1 MRIETGHLI
10 LLSILLLCPL
20 VHSDLRAQEKTPV
33 TRADSIMRQV
43 IHQAPIYEHVLESY
57 EAETY
62 VKGRTHVP
70 RKNKLLRYA
79 YLVFPIERHP
89 RDAFFEM
96 SGLTR
101 YDAPNHYRN
110 EIVAIN
116 SSHLAAGRHYKE
128 IASFVNLNVY
138 SPTIYNKG
146 MIMPLSPD
154 AFKYYT
160 FRQEGTDTISGI
172 PVYNIRF
179 TPRQWSQKLLSGN
192 LYVTDE
198 LWTIDRIEIQGH
210 SSFSEFNL
218 SIRFN
223 RDEKHFI
230 LPEEADLQVCYHA
243 LGNRIESDIHAAF
256 RYKSISWVEE
266 DHESRKLYSLDQ
278 TQYYTITSDTL
289 SFTQDSAYWNSRRD
303 KPLTTDEKALYT
315 TGTNAVRTEADSS
328 VLTRYL
334 QLGERLT
341 STVNKDYKSTRVKYS
356 GLLNPFQLSFG
367 SNGITYKQ
375 EARISKT
382 FEHDRQLRFHPE
394 IGFLFKE
401 KELRLRLTTDWE
413 YRPERQGILNLT
425 IANDN
430 QSYSSEV
437 IHQINEILKDT
448 PIRFD
453 DLNLKYFQHYY
464 AKLMNQIE
472 LMNGF
477 WLSAGLAY
485 HHRTPVKKNK
495 DTGLDIKDH
504 NEFTP
509 VIGLTYTPRQYYWM
523 DGYRKEYL
531 HSHYPTFRIELAR
544 SIPDLLGCTG
554 NYWRIEAGMNQTVR
568 LGLSER
574 LSYNLSGGLFFN
586 QHNMYFADFS
596 YFAKRYFPE
605 PWDDRFGGIFHNLG
619 GDWYNASDKY
629 IQGHLMYESPFILL
643 RFLKPNPKAH
653 KYLVSER
660 FYLSQLWTPVL
671 PNYSE
676 LGYGIGSDLFH
687 IAFFLGFEEFKYQS
701 VGLKFALEL
710 FR

>member
-1 MRIETGHLI
+1 
-10 LLSILLLCPL
+10 
-20 VHSDLRAQEKTPV
+20 
-33 TRADSIMRQV
+33 MRQV

-70 RKNKLLRYA
+70 RKNKLLQYA

-110 EIVAIN
+110 KIVAIN

-179 TPRQWSQKLLSGN
+179 TPRQWSQKLLYGN

-289 SFTQDSAYWNSRRD
+289 SFTQDSAYSEQPEGQAAHYRRES
-303 KPLTTDEKALYT
+303 L
-315 TGTNAVRTEADSS
+315 V
-328 VLTRYL
+328 
-334 QLGERLT
+334 
-341 STVNKDYKSTRVKYS
+341 
-356 GLLNPFQLSFG
+356 
-367 SNGITYKQ
+367 
-375 EARISKT
+375 
-382 FEHDRQLRFHPE
+382 
-394 IGFLFKE
+394 
-401 KELRLRLTTDWE
+401 
-413 YRPERQGILNLT
+413 
-425 IANDN
+425 
-430 QSYSSEV
+430 
-437 IHQINEILKDT
+437 
-448 PIRFD
+448 
-453 DLNLKYFQHYY
+453 
-464 AKLMNQIE
+464 
-472 LMNGF
+472 
-477 WLSAGLAY
+477 
-485 HHRTPVKKNK
+485 HHRNERGEDGSGQQRSHPLPPTRRAAHQHGQQGLQEYSREVFRPSQPVPAIFRKQR
-495 DTGLDIKDH
+495 DH
-504 NEFTP
+504 
-509 VIGLTYTPRQYYWM
+509 L
-523 DGYRKEYL
+523 
-531 HSHYPTFRIELAR
+531 
-544 SIPDLLGCTG
+544 
-554 NYWRIEAGMNQTVR
+554 
-568 LGLSER
+568 
-574 LSYNLSGGLFFN
+574 
-586 QHNMYFADFS
+586 
-596 YFAKRYFPE
+596 
-605 PWDDRFGGIFHNLG
+605 
-619 GDWYNASDKY
+619 
-629 IQGHLMYESPFILL
+629 
-643 RFLKPNPKAH
+643 
-653 KYLVSER
+653 
-660 FYLSQLWTPVL
+660 
-671 PNYSE
+671 
-676 LGYGIGSDLFH
+676 
-687 IAFFLGFEEFKYQS
+687 
-701 VGLKFALEL
+701 
-710 FR
+710 

>member
-1 MRIETGHLI
+1 
-10 LLSILLLCPL
+10 
-20 VHSDLRAQEKTPV
+20 
-33 TRADSIMRQV
+33 MRQV

-70 RKNKLLRYA
+70 RKNKLLQYA

-110 EIVAIN
+110 KIVAIN

-179 TPRQWSQKLLSGN
+179 TPRQWSQKLLYGN

-289 SFTQDSAYWNSRRD
+289 SFTQDS
-303 KPLTTDEKALYT
+303 P
-315 TGTNAVRTEADSS
+315 
-328 VLTRYL
+328 
-334 QLGERLT
+334 
-341 STVNKDYKSTRVKYS
+341 
-356 GLLNPFQLSFG
+356 
-367 SNGITYKQ
+367 
-375 EARISKT
+375 
-382 FEHDRQLRFHPE
+382 
-394 IGFLFKE
+394 
-401 KELRLRLTTDWE
+401 
-413 YRPERQGILNLT
+413 
-425 IANDN
+425 
-430 QSYSSEV
+430 
-437 IHQINEILKDT
+437 
-448 PIRFD
+448 
-453 DLNLKYFQHYY
+453 
-464 AKLMNQIE
+464 
-472 LMNGF
+472 
-477 WLSAGLAY
+477 
-485 HHRTPVKKNK
+485 
-495 DTGLDIKDH
+495 
-504 NEFTP
+504 
-509 VIGLTYTPRQYYWM
+509 
-523 DGYRKEYL
+523 
-531 HSHYPTFRIELAR
+531 
-544 SIPDLLGCTG
+544 
-554 NYWRIEAGMNQTVR
+554 
-568 LGLSER
+568 
-574 LSYNLSGGLFFN
+574 
-586 QHNMYFADFS
+586 
-596 YFAKRYFPE
+596 
-605 PWDDRFGGIFHNLG
+605 
-619 GDWYNASDKY
+619 
-629 IQGHLMYESPFILL
+629 
-643 RFLKPNPKAH
+643 
-653 KYLVSER
+653 
-660 FYLSQLWTPVL
+660 
-671 PNYSE
+671 
-676 LGYGIGSDLFH
+676 
-687 IAFFLGFEEFKYQS
+687 
-701 VGLKFALEL
+701 
-710 FR
+710 

>member
-70 RKNKLLRYA
+70 RKNQLLRYA

-96 SGLTR
+96 SGLTH

-289 SFTQDSAYWNSRRD
+289 SFTQDSTYWNSRRD

-315 TGTNAVRTEADSS
+315 
-328 VLTRYL
+328 
-334 QLGERLT
+334 
-341 STVNKDYKSTRVKYS
+341 
-356 GLLNPFQLSFG
+356 
-367 SNGITYKQ
+367 
-375 EARISKT
+375 
-382 FEHDRQLRFHPE
+382 
-394 IGFLFKE
+394 
-401 KELRLRLTTDWE
+401 
-413 YRPERQGILNLT
+413 PERT
-425 IANDN
+425 
-430 QSYSSEV
+430 
-437 IHQINEILKDT
+437 
-448 PIRFD
+448 
-453 DLNLKYFQHYY
+453 
-464 AKLMNQIE
+464 
-472 LMNGF
+472 
-477 WLSAGLAY
+477 W
-485 HHRTPVKKNK
+485 
-495 DTGLDIKDH
+495 
-504 NEFTP
+504 
-509 VIGLTYTPRQYYWM
+509 
-523 DGYRKEYL
+523 
-531 HSHYPTFRIELAR
+531 
-544 SIPDLLGCTG
+544 
-554 NYWRIEAGMNQTVR
+554 
-568 LGLSER
+568 
-574 LSYNLSGGLFFN
+574 
-586 QHNMYFADFS
+586 
-596 YFAKRYFPE
+596 
-605 PWDDRFGGIFHNLG
+605 
-619 GDWYNASDKY
+619 
-629 IQGHLMYESPFILL
+629 
-643 RFLKPNPKAH
+643 
-653 KYLVSER
+653 
-660 FYLSQLWTPVL
+660 
-671 PNYSE
+671 
-676 LGYGIGSDLFH
+676 
-687 IAFFLGFEEFKYQS
+687 
-701 VGLKFALEL
+701 
-710 FR
+710 

>member
-70 RKNKLLRYA
+70 RKNQLLRYA

-96 SGLTR
+96 SGLTH

-243 LGNRIESDIHAAF
+243 LGNRIESEIHDDL
-256 RYKSISWVEE
+256 RYK
-266 DHESRKLYSLDQ
+266 
-278 TQYYTITSDTL
+278 
-289 SFTQDSAYWNSRRD
+289 
-303 KPLTTDEKALYT
+303 
-315 TGTNAVRTEADSS
+315 
-328 VLTRYL
+328 
-334 QLGERLT
+334 
-341 STVNKDYKSTRVKYS
+341 
-356 GLLNPFQLSFG
+356 
-367 SNGITYKQ
+367 
-375 EARISKT
+375 
-382 FEHDRQLRFHPE
+382 
-394 IGFLFKE
+394 
-401 KELRLRLTTDWE
+401 
-413 YRPERQGILNLT
+413 
-425 IANDN
+425 
-430 QSYSSEV
+430 
-437 IHQINEILKDT
+437 
-448 PIRFD
+448 
-453 DLNLKYFQHYY
+453 
-464 AKLMNQIE
+464 
-472 LMNGF
+472 
-477 WLSAGLAY
+477 
-485 HHRTPVKKNK
+485 
-495 DTGLDIKDH
+495 
-504 NEFTP
+504 
-509 VIGLTYTPRQYYWM
+509 
-523 DGYRKEYL
+523 
-531 HSHYPTFRIELAR
+531 
-544 SIPDLLGCTG
+544 
-554 NYWRIEAGMNQTVR
+554 
-568 LGLSER
+568 
-574 LSYNLSGGLFFN
+574 
-586 QHNMYFADFS
+586 
-596 YFAKRYFPE
+596 
-605 PWDDRFGGIFHNLG
+605 
-619 GDWYNASDKY
+619 
-629 IQGHLMYESPFILL
+629 
-643 RFLKPNPKAH
+643 
-653 KYLVSER
+653 
-660 FYLSQLWTPVL
+660 
-671 PNYSE
+671 
-676 LGYGIGSDLFH
+676 
-687 IAFFLGFEEFKYQS
+687 
-701 VGLKFALEL
+701 
-710 FR
+710 

>member
-356 GLLNPFQLSFG
+356 GLLNLFQLSFG

-401 KELRLRLTTDWE
+401 KELRLRLTT
-413 YRPERQGILNLT
+413 
-425 IANDN
+425 
-430 QSYSSEV
+430 
-437 IHQINEILKDT
+437 
-448 PIRFD
+448 
-453 DLNLKYFQHYY
+453 
-464 AKLMNQIE
+464 KL
-472 LMNGF
+472 GV
-477 WLSAGLAY
+477 S
-485 HHRTPVKKNK
+485 
-495 DTGLDIKDH
+495 
-504 NEFTP
+504 
-509 VIGLTYTPRQYYWM
+509 PR
-523 DGYRKEYL
+523 
-531 HSHYPTFRIELAR
+531 
-544 SIPDLLGCTG
+544 
-554 NYWRIEAGMNQTVR
+554 
-568 LGLSER
+568 
-574 LSYNLSGGLFFN
+574 
-586 QHNMYFADFS
+586 
-596 YFAKRYFPE
+596 
-605 PWDDRFGGIFHNLG
+605 
-619 GDWYNASDKY
+619 ASRHPQPHD
-629 IQGHLMYESPFILL
+629 
-643 RFLKPNPKAH
+643 
-653 KYLVSER
+653 
-660 FYLSQLWTPVL
+660 SQ
-671 PNYSE
+671 
-676 LGYGIGSDLFH
+676 
-687 IAFFLGFEEFKYQS
+687 
-701 VGLKFALEL
+701 
-710 FR
+710 